1 MAYASRLVSWA
12 LAGLM
17 IGGILRVAQW
27 YDPSLLPWVA
37 GFMLA
42 SLAVNLR
49 GVAE

>member
-1 MAYASRLVSWA
+1 MSSASRYLSWV

-27 YDPSLLPWVA
+27 YDPALLPWVA

-49 GVAE
+49 GVSE

>member
-1 MAYASRLVSWA
+1 MTVAARFVSWV

-17 IGGILRVAQW
+17 IGAILRAAQW
-27 YDPSLLPWVA
+27 HDPALLPWVA